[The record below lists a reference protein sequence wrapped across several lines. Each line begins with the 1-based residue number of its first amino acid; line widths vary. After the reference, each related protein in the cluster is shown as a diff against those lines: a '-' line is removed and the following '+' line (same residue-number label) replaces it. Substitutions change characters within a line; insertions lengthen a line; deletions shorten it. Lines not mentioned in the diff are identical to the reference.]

1 MSTKTIVL
9 LGIVAFAA
17 YWHYQNEYLASR
29 GTPLEQQWQQNA
41 ALLEK
46 CITQET
52 SMAASAG
59 MAGVSMSLEDT
70 TEYCA
75 GELGI
80 YQEDGHW
87 KKY

>member
-1 MSTKTIVL
+1 MSTKTLII
-9 LGIVAFAA
+9 LGVIAVGA
-17 YWHYQNEYLASR
+17 YWYYQNEYLGSR
-29 GTPLEQQWQQNA
+29 NTPLEQQWQQNA
-41 ALLEK
+41 AVMEK
-46 CITQET
+46 CIKRET

-70 TEYCA
+70 TEFCA
-75 GELGI
+75 GEHGF